1 MGRKLNILITGGNGY
16 VAKSLANAFKDK
28 YDITTISRSDF
39 DLTDRKA
46 VDTWFKTKYF
56 DVVIHTAIVGGSRL
70 KPEDSAILDQNLN
83 MYYNLLNN
91 KDKFNKF
98 INFGSGFEFIP
109 NPTPYAISK
118 NTIYNS
124 LIDKPN
130 FYNIRIFG
138 IFDENEWE
146 TRFIK
151 TCIKKYINHQDL
163 EIHKDKYMDFFY
175 MEDLISLVDYYI
187 NSNNPPKE
195 IDCTYKESYKLSD
208 IVNIINNLDSH
219 KVEINTIETGLA
231 SSYIGQFYEVE
242 LNYTGLEQGIK
253 NVYSKLK

>member
-1 MGRKLNILITGGNGY
+1 MKILITGGNGY
-16 VAKSLANAFKDK
+16 VAKSLAYAFKSK

-39 DLTDRKA
+39 DLSNRKA
-46 VDTWFKTKYF
+46 VDKWFKTKYF

-124 LIDKPN
+124 IIDKPN
-130 FYNIRIFG
+130 FYNIRIYG

-151 TCIKKYINHQDL
+151 TCIKRYINHQDL
-163 EIHKDKYMDFFY
+163 EIYKDKYTDFFY
-175 MEDLISLVDYYI
+175 IQDLISLVDYYL
-187 NSNNPPKE
+187 NNNNPPKE
-195 IDCTYKESYKLSD
+195 INCTYKESYKLSN
-208 IVNIINNLDSH
+208 IANIINTLDNH
-219 KVEINTIETGLA
+219 KVKINTIEPELA
-231 SSYIGQFYEVE
+231 PSYVGQFYELGLDYV
-242 LNYTGLEQGIK
+242 GLEQGIK
-253 NVYSKLK
+253 NVYDKLK